1 MNARFDDARAR
12 AAAERVRQGLP
23 ELAKAELGVI
33 GGSGLYEMEGLSDV
47 VEVRPRTPF
56 GEPSDAILVG
66 RVGDTRMAFLPRH
79 GRGHRLTP
87 SEVPYH
93 ANLYALKL
101 LGVGRVVAVSACGSM
116 REEIRPR
123 DVVVPDQFVD
133 RTKDRQA
140 TFFGRGIVAHVAF
153 ADPVCPVLSA
163 RLADEAAVVFAD
175 MDRAVAGTP
184 EARRVHRGGS
194 YLAMEGPQFS
204 TRAESHIYRGW
215 GVSVIGMTGLPEA
228 KLAREAELCYG
239 LLAYAT
245 DYDCWR
251 QDEEAVT
258 VAQVLGN
265 LSANVSSAKGILRRL
280 AETPLS
286 GSRSDC
292 GCAAALAGAIQTS
305 PDAID
310 RDRARELRLLVGD

>member
-87 SEVPYH
+87 SEVPYR

-133 RTKDRQA
+133 RTKDRPA

-265 LSANVSSAKGILRRL
+265 LSANVSSARGILRRL

>member
-1 MNARFDDARAR
+1 
-12 AAAERVRQGLP
+12 
-23 ELAKAELGVI
+23 
-33 GGSGLYEMEGLSDV
+33 
-47 VEVRPRTPF
+47 
-56 GEPSDAILVG
+56 
-66 RVGDTRMAFLPRH
+66 MAFLPRH

-87 SEVPYH
+87 SEVPYR

-133 RTKDRQA
+133 RTKDRPA
-140 TFFGRGIVAHVAF
+140 TFFGHGIVAHVAF
-153 ADPVCPVLSA
+153 ADPVCPVLST

-204 TRAESHIYRGW
+204 TRAESHIYRSW

-251 QDEEAVT
+251 QDEEPVT

-292 GCAAALAGAIQTS
+292 GCTSALAGAIQTS
-305 PDAID
+305 PDAINLE
-310 RDRARELRLLVGD
+310 RALELRLLVGD

>member
-23 ELAKAELGVI
+23 ELAQAELGVI

-87 SEVPYH
+87 SEVPYR

-133 RTKDRQA
+133 RTKDRPA
-140 TFFGRGIVAHVAF
+140 TFFGGGIVAHVAF

>member
-33 GGSGLYEMEGLSDV
+33 GGSGLYEMEGLRDV

-87 SEVPYH
+87 SEVPYR

>member
-87 SEVPYH
+87 SEVPYR